1 MRDEEL
7 VTLEDGGRVLIREVR
22 AEDKALFVAG
32 WERFG
37 DESRHRRFLSPK
49 VRLTDREL
57 AFFTEL
63 DHDDHEALGAIHADT
78 REGLGVAR
86 YVRLSERPDT
96 AEAAVSV
103 IDAWQGRGLGGIL
116 LERLAE
122 QAAAHGIEHFSAS
135 LFASNRSMLALFSRL
150 GSMEVTRDGSSTLEI
165 DVELPA
171 SDRTVLRDALRAA
184 ACGDVRAL
192 RA

>member
-1 MRDEEL
+1 MRPEEP
-7 VTLEDGGRVLIREVR
+7 VTLADGSRVLIRTV
-22 AEDKALFVAG
+22 APVDKPLFVQG

-49 VRLTDREL
+49 HELSDREL
-57 AFFTEL
+57 AYFTEL
-63 DHDDHEALGAIHADT
+63 DHDDHEALGAIDADT

-86 YVRLSERPDT
+86 YVRLRGRPDT
-96 AEAAVSV
+96 AEAAVAV

-116 LERLAE
+116 LERLADR
-122 QAAAHGIEHFSAS
+122 AAEHGIEHFSAS

-150 GSMEVTRDGSSTLEI
+150 GRMRVTRDGSETLEI

-192 RA
+192 QA